1 MVVNIIIIFV
11 VKTQS
16 NKDKYIDNNIIQFF
30 WAVII
35 MTEQLHF
42 MKILYSTISLKCITI
57 FKLVSL

>member
-30 WAVII
+30 
-35 MTEQLHF
+35 LGSDNHD
-42 MKILYSTISLKCITI
+42 STITFHENIVFYNIS
-57 FKLVSL
+57 